1 MNKRLDDLRNDDPP
15 EAPRTALGRARHYL
29 THRVDPLTSLFLVIP
44 LFLVYQIGTLAMM
57 DCSSGRCSWRS
68 NGVDF
73 LTGNLLALTG
83 GSRLAY
89 AVMALA
95 ASLAI
100 VGGVLW
106 ARRGS
111 KLGTKSF
118 APVLIESTI
127 LASIVGPTSIL
138 LSRAIGLGALGADS
152 WIGNIVTSCGA
163 GLHEELVFRA
173 GMFAGLAWLLKRS
186 GQKPWLAYVSA
197 GVLSSLAFSFVHHLG
212 PLGEPFTLRAFVFRV
227 FMGGL
232 FAVIYRVRGFA
243 IAAWTHAI
251 YDIWVLTLRG

>member
-1 MNKRLDDLRNDDPP
+1 MNKRFDKLRTID
-15 EAPRTALGRARHYL
+15 ELEVPRTALGRARRYI
-29 THRVDPLTSLFLVIP
+29 TRRVDPLTSLFLVIP

-57 DCSSGRCSWRS
+57 DCASGSCSWRA

-89 AVMALA
+89 ALMALA

-100 VGGVLW
+100 IGGVLW
-106 ARRGS
+106 AKRGS
-111 KLGTKSF
+111 KLSTKSF
-118 APVLIESTI
+118 VPVIIESTI

-138 LSRAIGLGALGADS
+138 LSRAVGLGVQGSGS
-152 WIGNIVTSCGA
+152 WIGDVVASCGA

-173 GMFAGLAWLLKRS
+173 GMFAGLAWLLERM

-212 PLGEPFTLRAFVFRV
+212 PLGEPFTMRAFVFRV

-251 YDIWVLTLRG
+251 YDIWVFTLRG